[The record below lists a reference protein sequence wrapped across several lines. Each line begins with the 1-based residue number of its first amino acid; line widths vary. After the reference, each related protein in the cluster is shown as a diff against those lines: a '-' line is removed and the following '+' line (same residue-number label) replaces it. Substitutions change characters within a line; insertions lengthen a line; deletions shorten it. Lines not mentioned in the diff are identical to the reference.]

1 MTGGVI
7 TAAGIV
13 MAGTFAALAQLPD
26 VSVAEVGI
34 AVAVG
39 VLLDTLL
46 VRTVLVPA
54 ACSPSGS
61 ASGGHHGRRDQD
73 QERPQ
78 TSPHGWRKPGSAAG
92 QPDRPGPA
100 LPRPPFHG
108 IPDPR
113 SRFAGVPVDD
123 GRHPG

>member
-1 MTGGVI
+1 VVRVTGGVI

-34 AVAVG
+34 AVAIG

-54 ACSPSGS
+54 SLLIIGERAWWPMPLPKGTDSSS
-61 ASGGHHGRRDQD
+61 ADRTKG
-73 QERPQ
+73 
-78 TSPHGWRKPGSAAG
+78 PGN
-92 QPDRPGPA
+92 
-100 LPRPPFHG
+100 
-108 IPDPR
+108 
-113 SRFAGVPVDD
+113 
-123 GRHPG
+123 